1 MATSTR
7 QPLLVSSTAVAERIA
22 KTTDGQPRSITVA
35 KMVGTKDVAQFMR
48 LVATAKTSTR
58 KMGMIVR

>member
-1 MATSTR
+1 MAIPAC
-7 QPLLVSSTAVAERIA
+7 QPLRVSSSAVAERIA
-22 KTTDGQPRSITVA
+22 RTTGHEPKSITVA

-48 LVATAKTSTR
+48 LVATAQKSTR

>member
-1 MATSTR
+1 M
-7 QPLLVSSTAVAERIA
+7 VSSIAVAERIA
-22 KTTDGQPRSITVA
+22 RTTGHEPKSITVA

-48 LVATAKTSTR
+48 LVATAQKSTR